1 MELNEGTSLILSL
14 CLSSLSA
21 ISIASFQLAKG
32 RIEISFLKKFL
43 ITLGYSFLISLALIF
58 SIYSFAG
65 NIATAYA
72 IPVAIVLSLS
82 LLPFNALLILLVQLT
97 KSHATTIWLI
107 LSFLTP
113 NLYGAFIFTQAKSIN
128 EWLVSSWSKV
138 PIIFEIMSAS
148 VSALLLSPIS
158 NNLEDLTLMDH
169 YIISWPLQFCIWG
182 IIVFSL
188 KFLIGRLNRK
198 TS

>member
-1 MELNEGTSLILSL
+1 MELNEGTGLILSL
-14 CLSSLSA
+14 CLSLLSA
-21 ISIASFQLAKG
+21 ISVASFQLAKG

-58 SIYSFAG
+58 LAYLFSS

-72 IPVAIVLSLS
+72 IPVAIILSLS
-82 LLPFNALLILLVQLT
+82 ILPFNMLIILLVQLT
-97 KSHATTIWLI
+97 KSQATAIWLA
-107 LSFLTP
+107 LSLLTP

-128 EWLVSSWSKV
+128 EWLISSWPKI

-148 VSALLLSPIS
+148 ASALILSSIS
-158 NNLEDLTLMDH
+158 NNPEDQNVMNH

-188 KFLIGRLNRK
+188 KFLIGRLNRR